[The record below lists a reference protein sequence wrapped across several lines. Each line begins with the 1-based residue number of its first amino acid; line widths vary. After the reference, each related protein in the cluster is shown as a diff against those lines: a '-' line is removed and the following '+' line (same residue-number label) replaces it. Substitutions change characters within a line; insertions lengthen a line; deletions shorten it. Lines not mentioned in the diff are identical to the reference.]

1 MDVSINYRKVL
12 LMKYLF
18 ISVLISTIAST
29 SVAEPVKPSAKV
41 LAGLGAPVQ
50 NNTDKEWG
58 DVSPYTVF
66 ISGRVS
72 VPSVSPVQLNV
83 GLNAPYGLEM
93 TALFNIIN
101 LPYLALHFDSGV
113 FISTFGKSI
122 SVPSVSRNVDIVFG
136 AGIDVKLSK
145 NLWVFGGYKVYMP
158 DPTRIPK
165 NYGVYTFPIYNEAL
179 KEGNAYM
186 AIGYEF

>member
-1 MDVSINYRKVL
+1 MKSL
-12 LMKYLF
+12 LLA
-18 ISVLISTIAST
+18 VLISTVAAT
-29 SVAEPVKPSAKV
+29 SMAEPFNPSAKV
-41 LAGLGAPVQ
+41 LVGIGEPIS
-50 NNTDKEWG
+50 NDINKEWG

-66 ISGRVS
+66 VSGRLS
-72 VPSVSPVQLNV
+72 LPSVSPVQLSA
-83 GLNAPYGLEM
+83 GLNAPYGFEM
-93 TALFNIIN
+93 TALFNIIH
-101 LPYLALHFDSGV
+101 LPNFALHFDSGV

-136 AGIDVKLSK
+136 AGFDYKMSK

-165 NYGVYTFPIYNEAL
+165 NYGVYAFPIYNEAL
-179 KEGNAYM
+179 KEGNAYL